1 MTMGRMTRGRS
12 DRCRGSWLALVGLV
26 GSLLWQGLSGPAASG
41 QALAA
46 DLLPIG
52 EVRALSAEVLAGR
65 PEVRI
70 RGVVTFRGKTELI
83 VQDDT
88 AGLGVHFPGA
98 AASGLWKGDGPPADV
113 RVGDDVEIEG
123 VAFNYDIAPGFW
135 PRSVVNHGP
144 AALPDVIEA
153 DADRFFGGA
162 ENCRTIAF
170 SGIVHRIRDADT
182 HWRIIL
188 EGGSRP
194 FSAFISK
201 QVLAES
207 LGRDPAELSEAALG
221 ELLVDA
227 VVRVV
232 GPATMRTHNHNAQF
246 EPQVNVGRPEW
257 FEVVSP
263 PPQPAFAAPLVP
275 MDMLGRQRP
284 WEVRGHRIRITGI
297 VIHAIPGEVVF
308 IQQGGRGIR
317 VETASSERFRLGDE
331 VEAAGFII
339 RRGRISWLADA
350 LVRRTGT
357 VPPPAP
363 TVLRSPLETAFVE
376 SEGTLVRLEA
386 TLLDARPTQDGTALT
401 LSADTSQINALLPT
415 GVVEAIRG
423 LESGAVVSLTG
434 IGETA
439 WRFDETAWP
448 AQVPDGLRLI
458 VRSSADVE
466 VVRPAPW
473 WTPGRLGSLLGFVAA
488 ALVAALTWTVTLRH
502 RLRIQTGRLAAEMRS
517 RRDAAVEFAAT
528 LKERNRLA
536 ANLHDTLLQTLG
548 GIGYQLDACQAS
560 RSQDEDEAR
569 MHFDVAR
576 RMVSHATSELHGA
589 VWAMRSL
596 PSRERSFPDAIRAVV
611 DRVSDGHPVETE
623 VRTCGQLDKVP
634 EFVAGNLLLI
644 VQEAVH
650 NALRHGHPRN
660 IIVELTEQASS
671 QSIRAEVRDDGRG
684 FATMAGDG
692 AVNNGVEAGHFG
704 LLGMRERA
712 ERLGGSFQI
721 ESTVGRGTTVT
732 VEVRHGEYD
741 EELAEPV
748 SVGNR

>member
-1 MTMGRMTRGRS
+1 M
-12 DRCRGSWLALVGLV
+12 
-26 GSLLWQGLSGPAASG
+26 SGPAASG

-207 LGRDPAELSEAALG
+207 LGRDPAQLSEAALG

-232 GPATMRTHNHNAQF
+232 GPATMRTHNLNAAF

-257 FEVVSP
+257 FTLVS
-263 PPQPAFAAPLVP
+263 PPQPAFAAPHVP
-275 MDMLGRQRP
+275 LDMLGRQRP
-284 WEVRGHRIRITGI
+284 WEVRGHRLTN
-297 VIHAIPGEVVF
+297 AVVRK
-308 IQQGGRGIR
+308 IG
-317 VETASSERFRLGDE
+317 
-331 VEAAGFII
+331 AA
-339 RRGRISWLADA
+339 A
-350 LVRRTGT
+350 
-357 VPPPAP
+357 PPAP
-363 TVLRSPLETAFVE
+363 TNLGAPVIDAFIR

-386 TLLDARPTQDGTALT
+386 TLLDARPVNEGAMLT
-401 LSADTSQINALLPT
+401 LSTDTGQILGILPPD
-415 GVVEAIRG
+415 VWEASGG
-423 LESGAVVSLTG
+423 LKPGASVSLTG

-439 WRFDETAWP
+439 WRFDEDAWP
-448 AQVPDGLRLI
+448 AQVPDRLRL
-458 VRSSADVE
+458 VARSASDLTVI
-466 VVRPAPW
+466 RPAPW
-473 WTPGRLGSLLGFVAA
+473 WTPGRLGALLGLVAA
-488 ALVAALTWTVTLRH
+488 ALVAALAWTLTLRR
-502 RLRIQTGRLAAEMRS
+502 RLRVQTAKLAAEMRS
-517 RRDAAVEFAAT
+517 RRDAAVEFSAT
-528 LKERNRLA
+528 LQERNRLA

-548 GIGYQLDACQAS
+548 GIGYQLDACEGG
-560 RSQDEDEAR
+560 RSLDEDEAR

-576 RMVSHATSELHGA
+576 RMVSHAASELHHA
-589 VWAMRSL
+589 VWAL
-596 PSRERSFPDAIRAVV
+596 RSFPIRDRPFPDALRALVA
-611 DRVSDGHPVETE
+611 RVGEGHATTITVHTAGP
-623 VRTCGQLDKVP
+623 LADVP
-634 EFVAGNLLLI
+634 EFVAGNLMLI
-644 VQEAVH
+644 VQEAVY
-650 NALRHGHPRN
+650 NALRHGRPGE
-660 IIVELTEQASS
+660 IVVTVTEQPESRL
-671 QSIRAEVRDDGRG
+671 IRATVTDDGAGFVTLRG
-684 FATMAGDG
+684 EGSDERG
-692 AVNNGVEAGHFG
+692 AEAGHFG

-712 ERLGGSFQI
+712 ERLGGKFRI
-721 ESTVGRGTTVT
+721 ESEPGHGTTVSI
-732 VEVRHGEYD
+732 EVRRAEYD
-741 EELAEPV
+741 RDLTLDASAASP
-748 SVGNR
+748 

>member
-1 MTMGRMTRGRS
+1 MGRMTRGRS
-12 DRCRGSWLALVGLV
+12 DRCRGSWLALVSLV

-232 GPATMRTHNHNAQF
+232 GPATMRTHNLNAAF

-257 FEVVSP
+257 FTLVS
-263 PPQPAFAAPLVP
+263 PPQPAFAAPHVP
-275 MDMLGRQRP
+275 LDMLGRQRP
-284 WEVRGHRIRITGI
+284 WEVRGHRIATTGV
-297 VIHAIPGEVVF
+297 VIHAIPGEAVF

-317 VETASSERFRLGDE
+317 VETSSSERFLPGDE
-331 VEAAGFII
+331 VEAAGFIM
-339 RRGRISWLADA
+339 RRGRLSWLTDA
-350 LVRRTGT
+350 VVRKIGAAA
-357 VPPPAP
+357 PPAP
-363 TVLRSPLETAFVE
+363 TNLGAPVIEAFIR

-386 TLLDARPTQDGTALT
+386 TLLDARPVNEGAMLT
-401 LSADTSQINALLPT
+401 LSTDTGQILGILPP
-415 GVVEAIRG
+415 GVWEASGG
-423 LESGAVVSLTG
+423 LKPGASVSLTG

-439 WRFDETAWP
+439 WRFDEDAWP
-448 AQVPDGLRLI
+448 AQVPDRLRL
-458 VRSSADVE
+458 VARSASDLTVI
-466 VVRPAPW
+466 RPAPW
-473 WTPGRLGSLLGFVAA
+473 WTPGRLGALLGLVAA
-488 ALVAALTWTVTLRH
+488 ALVAALAWTLTLRR
-502 RLRIQTGRLAAEMRS
+502 RLRVQTAKLAAEMRS
-517 RRDAAVEFAAT
+517 RRDAAVEFSAT
-528 LKERNRLA
+528 LQERNRLA

-548 GIGYQLDACQAS
+548 GIGYQLDACEGG
-560 RSQDEDEAR
+560 RSLDEDEAR

-576 RMVSHATSELHGA
+576 RMVSHAASELHHA
-589 VWAMRSL
+589 VWAL
-596 PSRERSFPDAIRAVV
+596 RSFPIRDRPFPDALRALVA
-611 DRVSDGHPVETE
+611 RVGEGHPTTITVHTA
-623 VRTCGQLDKVP
+623 GPLADVP
-634 EFVAGNLLLI
+634 EFVAGNLMLI
-644 VQEAVH
+644 VQEAVY
-650 NALRHGHPRN
+650 NALRHGRPGE
-660 IIVELTEQASS
+660 IVVTVTEQPESRL
-671 QSIRAEVRDDGRG
+671 IRATVTDDGAGFVTLRG
-684 FATMAGDG
+684 EGSDERG
-692 AVNNGVEAGHFG
+692 AEAGHFG

-712 ERLGGSFQI
+712 ERLGGKFRI
-721 ESTVGRGTTVT
+721 ESEPGHGTTVSI
-732 VEVRHGEYD
+732 EVRRAEYD
-741 EELAEPV
+741 RDLTLDASAASP
-748 SVGNR
+748 

>member
-1 MTMGRMTRGRS
+1 MGRMTMERS
-12 DRCRGSWLALVGLV
+12 DRCRGSWLALVSLV

-144 AALPDVIEA
+144 AVLPDVIEA

-207 LGRDPAELSEAALG
+207 LGRDPAQLSEAALG

-232 GPATMRTHNHNAQF
+232 GPATMRTHNLNAAF

-257 FEVVSP
+257 FTLVS
-263 PPQPAFAAPLVP
+263 PPQPAFAAPHVP
-275 MDMLGRQRP
+275 LDMLGRQRP
-284 WEVRGHRIRITGI
+284 WEVRGHRIATTGV
-297 VIHAIPGEVVF
+297 VIHAIPGEAVF

-317 VETASSERFRLGDE
+317 VETSSSERFLPGDE
-331 VEAAGFII
+331 VEAAGFIM
-339 RRGRISWLADA
+339 RRGRLSWLTNAV
-350 LVRRTGT
+350 VRKIGAAA
-357 VPPPAP
+357 PPAP
-363 TVLRSPLETAFVE
+363 TNLGAPVIDTFIRF
-376 SEGTLVRLEA
+376 EGTLVRLEA
-386 TLLDARPTQDGTALT
+386 TLLDARPAIEGAMLT
-401 LSADTSQINALLPT
+401 LSTDTGQILGILPP
-415 GVVEAIRG
+415 GVWEASGG
-423 LESGAVVSLTG
+423 LKPGAIVSLTG

-439 WRFDETAWP
+439 WRFDEDAWP
-448 AQVPDGLRLI
+448 AQVPDRLRL
-458 VRSSADVE
+458 VARSASDLTVI
-466 VVRPAPW
+466 RPAPW
-473 WTPGRLGSLLGFVAA
+473 WTPGRLGALLGLVAA
-488 ALVAALTWTVTLRH
+488 ALVAALAWTLTLRR
-502 RLRIQTGRLAAEMRS
+502 RLRVQTAKLAAEMRS

-528 LKERNRLA
+528 LQERNRLA

-548 GIGYQLDACQAS
+548 GIGYQLDACEGG
-560 RSQDEDEAR
+560 RSLDEDEAR

-576 RMVSHATSELHGA
+576 RMVSHAASELHHA
-589 VWAMRSL
+589 VWAL
-596 PSRERSFPDAIRAVV
+596 RSFPIRDRPFPDALRALVA
-611 DRVSDGHPVETE
+611 RVGEGHATTITVHTAGP
-623 VRTCGQLDKVP
+623 LADVP
-634 EFVAGNLLLI
+634 EFVAGNLMLI
-644 VQEAVH
+644 VQEAVY
-650 NALRHGHPRN
+650 NALRHGRPGE
-660 IIVELTEQASS
+660 IVVTVTEQPESRL
-671 QSIRAEVRDDGRG
+671 IRATVTDDGAGFVTLRG
-684 FATMAGDG
+684 EGSDERG
-692 AVNNGVEAGHFG
+692 AEAGHFG

-712 ERLGGSFQI
+712 ERLGGKFRI
-721 ESTVGRGTTVT
+721 ESEPGHGTTVSI
-732 VEVRHGEYD
+732 EVRRAEYD
-741 EELAEPV
+741 RDLTLDASAASP
-748 SVGNR
+748 